1 LSTIARKPEHSPL
14 GASSAERW
22 MNCTGSQV
30 LIRLLALPPSDD
42 TDFAKEGTAAHECAA
57 HCLTNE
63 CDTWETI
70 GMTFKGV
77 VVDKEMADA
86 VQLYLQTIRELLAEH
101 IAGAEFPS
109 HVQHLIEEKVSD
121 SSISD
126 DFYGTADDVIDGPAI
141 LDITDLKYGV
151 GIAVDAIDNPQ
162 LKYYAVGV
170 LAKRIGARRVR
181 LRIVQPRAFHPD
193 GPIRE
198 WETTAEELLK
208 WRDEVLK
215 PAMLKAQ
222 TDKLLTPGEWCRF
235 CPAKVACPMLAGL
248 FLALTQTNTA
258 TVAQMTD
265 EQLGMNYELLEA
277 AMIGK
282 RAYEEETFKRLSRG
296 ATVPGAK
303 LVPKRSNR
311 VFVGNIPRMVDGVE
325 VSVPIKTLLIERFG
339 DDAMTK
345 PEQKSP
351 AEIDALGPKGK
362 SFTKEFAYSPKTGLT
377 VAPDHDKRVSVAVD
391 SAASAFAHYTGPDA
405 S

>member
-1 LSTIARKPEHSPL
+1 
-14 GASSAERW
+14 

-42 TDFAKEGTAAHECAA
+42 TDFATEGTAAHDLAA
-57 HCLTNE
+57 HCLTTE
-63 CDTWETI
+63 CDTWECI
-70 GMTFKGV
+70 GMVYRGIT
-77 VVDKEMADA
+77 VDKEMADA

-101 IAGAEFPS
+101 GHGSDPNVR
-109 HVQHLIEEKVSD
+109 HYIEEKVSD
-121 SSISD
+121 NSISD
-126 DFYGTADDVIDGPAI
+126 FFYGTADDVIDGPAI

-170 LAKRIGARRVR
+170 LAKHIGARRVR

-235 CPAKVACPMLAGL
+235 CPAKVACPMLSGL

-258 TVAQMTD
+258 QVALMSD
-265 EQLGMNYELLEA
+265 EQLGMNYELLEP

-282 RAYEEETFKRLSRG
+282 RAYEEEVFKRLSRG
-296 ATVPGAK
+296 AVVPGAK
-303 LVPKRSNR
+303 LVPKRSWR
-311 VFVGNIPRMVDGVE
+311 VLTAEGAEMA
-325 VSVPIKTLLIERFG
+325 PIKFGNEAYTPATL
-339 DDAMTK
+339 
-345 PEQKSP
+345 KSP
-351 AEIDALGPKGK
+351 AELDKLGPDGK
-362 SFTKEFAYSPKTGLT
+362 SFTKEYAYSPSTGLT
-377 VAPDHDKRVSVAVD
+377 VARDADKRVSVAVD
-391 SAASAFAHYTGPDA
+391 TAATAFAHYKGPDA